1 MPDLKRTLV
10 KKYIRLL
17 RSAFPWAV
25 DTRKHIVF
33 EACEKFHYFH
43 MEPIIENIIKDG
55 RFRVS
60 IVKWSGFDKQDML
73 PGVNYLSFNE
83 FWHDWFNI
91 YDILIT
97 TELERRP
104 GWFQNGTAIC
114 MFHGAGPKMSYI
126 KNPEINAYDVVFS
139 VGPMTYKVQQA
150 FVKKSVSVEKIG
162 LPITDGLISDEPVP
176 LPESINLDSSKPTLL
191 YAPSWSTNPDLISMD
206 NDILDAL
213 AGLHNYNVI
222 IRPHPLLL
230 APEKCRDFDWNPK
243 INELKAS
250 GIQISYAKDHS
261 IYEIMQR
268 IDVLLGDI
276 SSVTY
281 EYLVFDK
288 PVVLYMKEGVLA
300 AFDAEEFA
308 TPLLDAST
316 RLNAAGD
323 LKSTL
328 NALNDGNDNKQSA
341 ARKKLRD
348 DTFYNIG
355 TATECAVRT
364 IEKYAFD

>member
-1 MPDLKRTLV
+1 MTMV
-10 KKYIRLL
+10 
-17 RSAFPWAV
+17 RSALPWGV

-43 MEPIIENIIKDG
+43 MQPIIEKIIEDG
-55 RFRVS
+55 RYQIS
-60 IVKWSGFDKQDML
+60 IVKWSDFDKQDAL

-83 FWHDWFNI
+83 FWHDWFTL

-104 GWFQNGTAIC
+104 GWFQDGTAIC

-150 FVKKSVSVEKIG
+150 FVNKSVSVEKIG
-162 LPITDGLISDEPVP
+162 LPIIDGLLSGDPAS
-176 LPESINLDSSKPTLL
+176 LPETIRLDNSKPTLL
-191 YAPSWSTNPDLISMD
+191 YAPSWSTNPDLISM
-206 NDILDAL
+206 NNAILDTL
-213 AGLHNYNVI
+213 SSLHNYNVI

-230 APEKCRDFDWNPK
+230 IPEKCNNFDWNPK
-243 INELKAS
+243 INELRAS
-250 GIQISYAKDHS
+250 GVQISYAKDHS
-261 IYEIMQR
+261 IYEIMAH

-308 TPLLDAST
+308 APLLDATT
-316 RLNAAGD
+316 RLNAPED
-323 LKSTL
+323 LNSVL
-328 NALNDGNDNKQSA
+328 NALNDESDQRSG
-341 ARKKLRD
+341 ARRKLRD
-348 DTFYNIG
+348 DTFYNVG
-355 TATECAVRT
+355 SATACAVKT
-364 IEKYAFD
+364 IEKYAFG